1 MSALLI
7 ALLLVAY
14 ANVMAI
20 LSARRRWDQWRAFAI
35 GNSVLGLALL
45 AYAAVDGLLP
55 AVWGRVTGSGLV
67 LGVAAGLPPLAVILA
82 LMFRPGPLGRD
93 IVASGV
99 GTISTRGFAY
109 RVGVQVALT
118 TVVCEEFAFR
128 GVLQVLLVQAV
139 GVPRSA
145 ALDALAFGLWHV
157 VLQYNGFAG
166 LRGPGRWGAALGGS
180 LVYAVL
186 GLILSVVRQS
196 GGGLLAALVAHGVLD
211 ILMFA
216 AMFVRRRQI
225 LYADALAR
233 AARASTA

>member
-1 MSALLI
+1 MSALLV
-7 ALLLVAY
+7 ALLLVVY
-14 ANVMAI
+14 ANVMAV
-20 LSARRRWDQWRAFAI
+20 LSARRRWNQWHAFTI

-45 AYAAVDGLLP
+45 AYAAMTGLLP
-55 AVWGRVTGSGLV
+55 AVWGRTTGSGLL
-67 LGVAAGLPPLAVILA
+67 LGIVAGLLPLAMILA
-82 LMFRPGPLGRD
+82 LMFLPGSLGRD

-99 GTISTRGFAY
+99 GTISTRGFVY
-109 RVGVQVALT
+109 RVTLQVALA
-118 TVVCEEFAFR
+118 TVVFEEFAFR

-145 ALDALAFGLWHV
+145 AFDAIAFGLWHV

-196 GGGLLAALVAHGVLD
+196 GGGLLAAIVAHGVLD

-225 LYADALAR
+225 LRAGAWTRSAR
-233 AARASTA
+233 A

>member
-1 MSALLI
+1 MPTLLV
-7 ALLLVAY
+7 ALLLVVY
-14 ANVMAI
+14 ANVMAT
-20 LSARRRWDQWRAFAI
+20 LSARRRWDQWQAFTI

-45 AYAAVDGLLP
+45 AYAAVMGLLP
-55 AVWGRVTGSGLV
+55 AVWGQVTGSGLL
-67 LGVAAGLPPLAVILA
+67 LGVVAGLLPLVMILA
-82 LMFRPGPLGRD
+82 LMFLPGQLGRD

-109 RVGVQVALT
+109 RVCVQVSLA

-128 GVLQVLLVQAV
+128 GVLQVLLVRAV

-145 ALDALAFGLWHV
+145 AFDALAFGLWHV
-157 VLQYNGFAG
+157 VLQYNGFASVRG
-166 LRGPGRWGAALGGS
+166 LGRWGAALGGS

-186 GLILSVVRQS
+186 GLILSVARQS
-196 GGGLLAALVAHGVLD
+196 GGGLLAAIVAHGVLD

-225 LYADALAR
+225 LRADAQIRSAR
-233 AARASTA
+233 A